1 LPLLE
6 EEKVR
11 IRSHLGFLN
20 VADAATFV
28 LGVPSSVQT
37 QFIIEGA
44 MNRVLESAL
53 PLLREFLAHL
63 DRLRGQRMEAGE
75 LLDVK
80 RLGDIEIDPDLQKK
94 RDREY
99 DGWADE
105 LANLLGVMR
114 NPFDKR
120 LSGRGLSVPVAH

>member
-6 EEKVR
+6 EERVR
-11 IRSHLGFLN
+11 IRSHLGYLN

-37 QFIIEGA
+37 QFIVEGA

-53 PLLREFLAHL
+53 PLLRQILTHL
-63 DRLRGQRMEAGE
+63 DTLRGQRMEAGE

-80 RLGDIEIDPDLQKK
+80 RLGDIEIDPALQKK
-94 RDREY
+94 RTAEY
-99 DGWADE
+99 DEWVEE
-105 LANLLGVMR
+105 LANLIGAMR

-120 LSGRGLSVPVAH
+120 LVGRGISVPVGR